1 MHSVNEKNTYLAL
14 SHCVV
19 SSFLQKYIKKC
30 CFSNSSHL
38 IVCAI
43 FFQRIKGHRQKIYG
57 KCPTCKTAKRYREWS
72 TYCSKVFMLSYE
84 TNYPIYCWWT
94 SKYFV
99 NFFSHPAFTALYRKC
114 EKKYWHHSVF
124 SPNVGKYGPEKTPYL
139 DTFHAV
145 NEWTNT
151 VNLD

>member
-1 MHSVNEKNTYLAL
+1 MNEKNTYLAL

-43 FFQRIKGHRQKIYG
+43 FFFRESKDTDKKFTENVRRVKLQNVTENDQPIVLKFSCLAMRQ
-57 KCPTCKTAKRYREWS
+57 
-72 TYCSKVFMLSYE
+72 
-84 TNYPIYCWWT
+84 TNPIYCWWT